1 MARSFASAN
10 LYEPHGE
17 VPTKIW
23 FLLPLRL
30 YVGGYFLA
38 AAWEKIGDGFLSEPD
53 KLIALFRP
61 IIEGPDYPFG
71 FYHAFYKLLIAPHP
85 GLFAFLVVFGELMTG
100 LAILTGT
107 MTRLACWGGLFMM
120 LNFFLAFNPLIPT
133 PNNTLAT
140 PNYSVTF
147 AVILLVL
154 LVTGAGR
161 AYGVDHYLRGK
172 APSWVA

>member
-1 MARSFASAN
+1 MVRSLASAN

-38 AAWEKIGDGFLSEPD
+38 AAWEKIGAGFLSEPD
-53 KLIALFRP
+53 KLIALFRH
-61 IIEGPDYPFG
+61 IVEGPDYPFR
-71 FYHAFYKLLIAPHP
+71 FYHAFYKMLIAPHP
-85 GLFAFLVVFGELMTG
+85 GLFAFLVVLGELMTG
-100 LAILTGT
+100 AAILTGT
-107 MTRLACWGGLFMM
+107 LTRLACWGGLFMM
-120 LNFFLAFNPLIPT
+120 LNFYLAFNPPLGI
-133 PNNTLAT
+133 PNN
-140 PNYSVTF
+140 SVTF
-147 AVILLVL
+147 AVIMLVL
-154 LVTGAGR
+154 LLTGAGR